1 MPDSRK
7 VQYTRM
13 VLADG
18 LIELMKTKPF
28 DKITVREL
36 CDLANVHRSTFYIHY
51 EDIYALLRVI
61 EDDALAWV
69 CTSIAELSDKY
80 QESDEAFL
88 CSLERLSECFVK
100 NTRLQVLMSER
111 GDVSFQKK
119 VFGAAFQLR
128 DHSKAKV
135 GKLAKSL
142 AEDLNFSFMVGGCVS
157 MVQHW
162 LKNGQKESPREIAQV
177 VYDMTAAIR

>member
-1 MPDSRK
+1 MPESRK

-69 CTSIAELSDKY
+69 YASLEELSGTY
-80 QESDEAFL
+80 REGDEAYL
-88 CSLERLSECFVK
+88 RSLERLSECFAK
-100 NTRLQVLMSER
+100 NTQLQVLMSER
-111 GDVSFQKK
+111 GDVNFQKQ
-119 VFGAAFQLR
+119 VFSAGF
-128 DHSKAKV
+128 
-135 GKLAKSL
+135 
-142 AEDLNFSFMVGGCVS
+142 
-157 MVQHW
+157 
-162 LKNGQKESPREIAQV
+162 
-177 VYDMTAAIR
+177 

>member
-1 MPDSRK
+1 MPESRK

-28 DKITVREL
+28 DKITIKEL

-51 EDIYALLRVI
+51 EDINALLRAV

-69 CTSIAELSDKY
+69 NASINELSGKY
-80 QESDEAFL
+80 QEGDEVFQR
-88 CSLERLSECFVK
+88 SLERLAECFAK
-100 NTRLQVLMSER
+100 DTKLQVLMSER
-111 GDVSFQKK
+111 GDINFQKQ
-119 VFGAAFQLR
+119 VFNAAYQMR
-128 DHSKAKV
+128 DFAPMQKSKLTV
-135 GKLAKSL
+135 PLTENL
-142 AEDLNFSFMVGGCVS
+142 HLIFTVGGCVNI
-157 MVQHW
+157 VQHW
-162 LKNGQKESPREIAQV
+162 LKNGLRESSREIAQV

>member
-51 EDIYALLRVI
+51 EDIYSLLRAI

-111 GDVSFQKK
+111 GDINFQKQ
-119 VFGAAFQLR
+119 VFNAAYQSR
-128 DHSKAKV
+128 DLSLSQKSKLTV
-135 GKLAKSL
+135 PLTENL
-142 AEDLNFSFMVGGCVS
+142 HLIFTVGGCVNI
-157 MVQHW
+157 VQHW
-162 LKNGQKESPREIAQV
+162 LKNGLKESSREIAQV
-177 VYDMTAAIR
+177 VYDMTAVLR